1 MDRAAL
7 EAELAKL
14 PILQYEFISTSELT
28 FSERVRR
35 VCETECPMY
44 GRTWACPP
52 GVGSVEACRVRCL
65 RYPEALLLTTAAEVR
80 DIADMAETLA
90 TRREHEEITR
100 RVENLLRAQGL
111 ETYVLSTEACTR
123 CASCTYP
130 DAPCRFP
137 EELYPCTESH
147 AIVVT
152 DIAEKYGIEFI
163 SGGAVIWFSIL
174 FFRESRP
181 ESCESSRVLL

>member
-7 EAELAKL
+7 EAELAEL
-14 PILQYEFISTSELT
+14 PILQYEWILTEELT

-44 GRTWACPP
+44 GKAWSCPP
-52 GVGSVEACRVRCL
+52 GVGSVEACRARCL
-65 RYPEALLLTTAAEVR
+65 SYPEALLLTTAAEVC
-80 DIADMAETLA
+80 DAADMEETLA
-90 TRREHEEITR
+90 TRGAHEAVTR
-100 RVENLLRAQGL
+100 QAERLLRSRGL

-123 CASCTYP
+123 CSKCTYP

-137 EELYPCTESH
+137 EEMYPCTESH
-147 AIVVT
+147 AIIVT

-163 SGGAVIWFSIL
+163 SGNIVTWFSIL
-174 FFRESRP
+174 FFREQLPR
-181 ESCESSRVLL
+181 